1 MALYRVAD
9 QRLEAVPQTTF
20 AEERILERRDLQRLL
35 RSDASPLGED
45 LLVLAEEF
53 SDWRDSG
60 RRVDLLCL
68 DRQAR
73 LVVVEIKRTDDG
85 GHMELQALRY
95 AAMVSSMTL
104 EQAISTRARSM
115 GGDGSRAQ
123 AEAEVLDF
131 LGWSSV
137 DQDELT
143 DEVRIVLVAADF
155 STEITTSVL
164 WLNKRGLDVTCVR
177 LRPYKL
183 GSELL
188 IDAAQI
194 IPLPE
199 AADYE
204 VKVREQAK
212 ETQKVRTVRQDTL
225 RRFWTL
231 FIESSKART
240 PLFSNRS
247 PTTDHWLSAGI
258 GRAGF
263 NLNVSLT
270 EDQSRA
276 ECWISI
282 AKDAARSEAAFRL
295 LEEQRGAIEQAFGGP
310 LLWQDLPGRTGC
322 RICAEVEGGWRSP
335 EADWPALQ
343 GQLIDVISRL
353 HAALKGPIQGIAA

>member
-1 MALYRVAD
+1 MTLYRVAGHK
-9 QRLEAVPQTTF
+9 LEAVPPTTF

-45 LLVLAEEF
+45 LLVLEEEF
-53 SDWRDSG
+53 SKWQDSA

-85 GHMELQALRY
+85 GHMDLQALRY

-104 EQAISTRARSM
+104 EQAITTRTRSL
-115 GGDGSRAQ
+115 GSEGTRAQ
-123 AEAEVLDF
+123 AEAEILDF
-131 LGWSSV
+131 LGWGSV
-137 DQDELT
+137 DDDELT

-177 LRPYKL
+177 LRPYRL
-183 GSELL
+183 GDQLL
-188 IDAAQI
+188 IDAAQT

-212 ETQKVRTVRQDTL
+212 ETQKVRSARQDSL
-225 RRFWTL
+225 RRFWTQ
-231 FIESSKART
+231 FIEQSRAQT
-240 PLFSNRS
+240 QLFANRS
-247 PTTDHWLSAGI
+247 PTSDHWLSGGI
-258 GRAGF
+258 GKAGF

-270 EDQSRA
+270 EDRARA

-282 AKDAARSEAAFRL
+282 GKDAARSETAFRA
-295 LEEQRGAIEQAFGGP
+295 LERQRQAIEAAFGGP
-310 LLWQDLPGRTGC
+310 LDWQDLPGRTGC
-322 RICAEVEGGWRSP
+322 RISCNFQGGWRTPDAEWP
-335 EADWPALQ
+335 ELQ
-343 GQLIDVISRL
+343 QLLIDAVTRL
-353 HAALKGPIQGIAA
+353 HGALRGPIQALGV